1 MNFPKL
7 VCLLNNRVNITIC
20 KFKRNH
26 LGNHKVQHAMK
37 AGSKQSNS
45 MINIVQTASLKDLE

>member
-1 MNFPKL
+1 MNLPKL

-26 LGNHKVQHAMK
+26 LGSHKVHHAMK
-37 AGSKQSNS
+37 AVTKQSNS
-45 MINIVQTASLKDLE
+45 IINVVKTALLKDFE